1 MSGVWGVLVGVG
13 RARAGEM
20 KLSSPGL
27 TTIPARAPIAR
38 ENRWSMNVRSGLM
51 SRMRMP
57 CMQSLRI
64 MSSRSIPAR
73 VVSSGM
79 HSPDA

>member
-1 MSGVWGVLVGVG
+1 MDARLAAAG
-13 RARAGEM
+13 RAGRAGAM

-27 TTIPARAPIAR
+27 TTIPARAAIAR

-51 SRMRMP
+51 SRTRIP
-57 CMQSLRI
+57 CMQSLSI
-64 MSSRSIPAR
+64 MSSRSSPAR
-73 VVSSGM
+73 VAISGM